1 MSESAT
7 PPPPRR
13 RSRPAPRRSRVNPLL
28 NGVERVDWK
37 DVDFL
42 REFVGDRGKIASRR
56 ASRAS
61 ARIQR
66 QIRIAIKRARQMA
79 LLPYS

>member
-1 MSESAT
+1 MSEPT
-7 PPPPRR
+7 KTPRR
-13 RSRPAPRRSRVNPLL
+13 RPRGSRRTRVNPIL
-28 NGVERVDWK
+28 NGVDRVDWK

-42 REFVGDRGKIASRR
+42 REFIGDRGKISSRR
-56 ASRAS
+56 VSRAS
-61 ARIQR
+61 ARTQR

>member
-1 MSESAT
+1 MSDRAPT
-7 PPPPRR
+7 PRR
-13 RSRPAPRRSRVNPLL
+13 RRRQTVRRARVNPLL

-42 REFVGDRGKIASRR
+42 REFLGDRAKISPRR
-56 ASRAS
+56 VSRAS
-61 ARIQR
+61 ARAQR

-79 LLPYS
+79 LLPYQ

>member
-1 MSESAT
+1 MSEST
-7 PPPPRR
+7 STPRR
-13 RSRPAPRRSRVNPLL
+13 RSRSAPRRTRVNPVL

-42 REFVGDRGKIASRR
+42 REFVGDRGKITSRR
-56 ASRAS
+56 VSRAS